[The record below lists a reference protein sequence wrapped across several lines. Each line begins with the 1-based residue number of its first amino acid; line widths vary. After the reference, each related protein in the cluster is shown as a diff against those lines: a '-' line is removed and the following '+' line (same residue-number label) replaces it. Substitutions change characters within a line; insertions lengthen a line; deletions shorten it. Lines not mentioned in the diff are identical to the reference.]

1 MPSRILHLAVSS
13 LLEKEFDFR
22 DRNRL
27 HVGAVMPDACASRA
41 GHFRVDYPNG
51 RRTYSLSAF
60 RARYGDRL
68 LADELCL
75 GYYLHLAEDMI
86 QRGMLYGE
94 RGYVPTE
101 ENVRRLHGDYTNLN
115 PWAIRK
121 YGLADDVRLPDGWED
136 EPIAR
141 AFPFRL
147 PEFLD
152 EMRGDFAVPEN
163 DGPYA
168 VFTPDFADEFIRRAA
183 EAMVREIDALRHG
196 ETTIDEEAFAWG
208 KMK

>member
-1 MPSRILHLAVSS
+1 MSYERTAIIQNESGIHARVAAGIVQRAKELAAKYGTHL
-13 LLEKEFDFR
+13 
-22 DRNRL
+22 
-27 HVGAVMPDACASRA
+27 
-41 GHFRVDYPNG
+41 
-51 RRTYSLSAF
+51 
-60 RARYGDRL
+60 
-68 LADELCL
+68 
-75 GYYLHLAEDMI
+75 YL
-86 QRGMLYGE
+86 RGE
-94 RGYVPTE
+94 RGERFELHSIMKLIALTE
-101 ENVRRLHGDYTNLN
+101 TDGMPDIDSIAREQAWWSYIVIWRGMDMVSKTSDEQLKKMYADKRVLT
-115 PWAIRK
+115 
-121 YGLADDVRLPDGWED
+121 ADDVRLPDGWED

-152 EMRGDFAVPEN
+152 EMRGDFAVPEY

-196 ETTIDEEAFAWG
+196 ETTIDEEAFTWG